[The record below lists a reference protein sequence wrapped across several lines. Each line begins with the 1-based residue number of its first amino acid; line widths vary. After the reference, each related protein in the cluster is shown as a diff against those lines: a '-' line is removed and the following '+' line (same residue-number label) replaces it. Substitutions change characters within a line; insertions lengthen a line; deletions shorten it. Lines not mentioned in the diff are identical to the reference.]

1 MRWGIARLILIVAAG
16 VFAAAAHAQTAS
28 PARPAPTPQKDQPAP
43 APQKD
48 PPPPPIVFFI
58 AKGEP
63 NACGSG
69 CSEWIAADG
78 TFDPGAP
85 ARLRALLARHGKHK
99 LPIFLHS
106 PGGSVTAAMD
116 VGRMMRA
123 HKIKAGVAR
132 TIPQGCDPK
141 QRREKA
147 CDAIMRSGRELTAEL
162 RTRASCASA
171 CVYALIGAAERE
183 LAPDA
188 VLGVH
193 SVSITRVWK
202 LMNRDGRVLVANSTK
217 LAGNSSEV
225 HDTHARLT
233 RYAAEMGIGRGLID
247 AAAATP
253 FETIRLLTR
262 DEVAQFG
269 IDRREFV
276 ETPWAVEEGRSGE
289 SFVGKMVVAARG
301 GDQKQ
306 YRTTNVLLLCG
317 RSGFFTVGLSRDAD
331 PWNRPAAVALAW
343 PGAEIKLMS
352 GRSPPPVAP
361 GVAPKNMW
369 TASATGIAAKEM
381 WVASA
386 PKTVFE
392 SAAFGDSIDL
402 VETPAAAASGA
413 APRRT
418 ALSAAGLASLIG
430 TLAPRC
436 P

>member
-1 MRWGIARLILIVAAG
+1 MRWGTIRLILIVAAG

-28 PARPAPTPQKDQPAP
+28 PAQPAP

-48 PPPPPIVFFI
+48 PPAAPIVFFV

-63 NACGSG
+63 NACGPG

-85 ARLRALLARHGKHK
+85 ARLRALLARHGKRK
-99 LPIFLHS
+99 LPIFFHS

-116 VGRMMRA
+116 VGRIMRA
-123 HKIKAGVAR
+123 QKIKAGVGR
-132 TIPQGCDPK
+132 TIPHGCDPK

-147 CDAIMRSGRELTAEL
+147 CDAIMRSGRELAAEL

-276 ETPWAVEEGRSGE
+276 ETPWAVEEPRSGE
-289 SFVGKMVVAARG
+289 SYVGKAVVTAKG

-306 YRTTNVLLLCG
+306 YRTTNLLLLCG
-317 RSGFFTVGLSRDAD
+317 RSGFMTVGLTRDAD

-343 PGAEIKLMS
+343 SGSEIKLMS
-352 GRSPPPVAP
+352 GRSTPPVAP
-361 GVAPKNMW
+361 GAAPNNMW
-369 TASATGIAAKEM
+369 TASATGIATKEV

-386 PKTVFE
+386 PKALLE
-392 SAAFGDSIDL
+392 NAAFGDSIDL
-402 VETPAAAASGA
+402 VEMPAGAASGA

-418 ALSAAGLASLIG
+418 PLSATGLASLIG
-430 TLAPRC
+430 ALAPRC
-436 P
+436 Q

>member
-1 MRWGIARLILIVAAG
+1 MRKIPGMRWGTVRLILIGAAG
-16 VFAAAAHAQTAS
+16 VCAAAAHAQTAS
-28 PARPAPTPQKDQPAP
+28 PAKPAPTPQKDPPA
-43 APQKD
+43 
-48 PPPPPIVFFI
+48 PPIVFFI
-58 AKGEP
+58 AKGET
-63 NACGSG
+63 NACGPG

-85 ARLRALLARHGKHK
+85 ARLRAVLARHGKRK

-116 VGRMMRA
+116 IGRMMRA
-123 HKIKAGVAR
+123 QKIKAGVGR

-147 CDAIMRSGRELTAEL
+147 CDAIMRSGRELTAAL

-202 LMNRDGRVLVANSTK
+202 LMNREGRVLAANTTK

-225 HDTHARLT
+225 HDTHVRLT

-253 FETIRLLTR
+253 FETIRVLTR

-289 SFVGKMVVAARG
+289 SFVGKMVVTAKG

-306 YRTTNVLLLCG
+306 YRTTNLLLLCG
-317 RSGFFTVGLSRDAD
+317 RSGFFTVGLTRDAD
-331 PWNRPAAVALAW
+331 PWNRPGAVALAW
-343 PGAEIKLMS
+343 SGSEIKLS
-352 GRSPPPVAP
+352 GRSPPQAAP

-381 WVASA
+381 WAASA
-386 PKTVFE
+386 PKALLENAT
-392 SAAFGDSIDL
+392 FGDSIDL
-402 VETPAAAASGA
+402 VETPAGTASA

-418 ALSAAGLASLIG
+418 PLSATGLASLIG
-430 TLAPRC
+430 MLAPRC